1 MGSQRKASKGTFFV
15 RIPGESIETFQ
26 GYTFGE
32 TWKGFA
38 CPMFERSEADKI
50 MERCRRRFNDS
61 TCFEVATDTY
71 SWSPSSGSLGQ
82 VGCAAG
88 RDIEYG
94 GNTLHVYPI
103 GSGSWGWLQARQD
116 SGKVEKVRVSTRLI
130 ARLFERWQDEKKY
143 EDIQEYGKA
152 LSEALGFDIVMTEVP
167 FGFRFDN
174 VRVTVRRIGGI
185 VDVVVREG

>member
-1 MGSQRKASKGTFFV
+1 M
-15 RIPGESIETFQ
+15 
-26 GYTFGE
+26 
-32 TWKGFA
+32 
-38 CPMFERSEADKI
+38 
-50 MERCRRRFNDS
+50 
-61 TCFEVATDTY
+61 
-71 SWSPSSGSLGQ
+71 
-82 VGCAAG
+82 
-88 RDIEYG
+88 
-94 GNTLHVYPI
+94 HVYPI